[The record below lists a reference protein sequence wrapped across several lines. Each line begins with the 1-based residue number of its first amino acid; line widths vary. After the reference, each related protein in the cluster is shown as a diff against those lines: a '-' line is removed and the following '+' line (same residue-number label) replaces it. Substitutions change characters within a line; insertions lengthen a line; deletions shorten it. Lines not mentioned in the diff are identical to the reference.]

1 MTMRSIAMRSRI
13 FRAVIVLA
21 LVAATTIPACKSSP
35 QGKESAADLARRV
48 YVPVGK
54 WDKYYA
60 FLSGGQAGTV
70 LVFGIPSGRLIRSIP
85 VFEPRAQYGYG
96 IPGTPSYEML
106 KATGPLWGDAHH
118 PAISQTKGD
127 YDGRWLYIN
136 DKANTRVARI
146 DLTHFETAVIA
157 RIPNF
162 QAAHGTSVVPPD
174 TKYVIVN
181 GEFRAEFPP
190 TGKVD
195 VSAYRAG
202 MAFLD
207 PVTLK
212 TRFEV
217 LVPANCDINDAS
229 KDGRW
234 AFTTMY
240 NTEKGLN
247 IEEMIRNDEDAI
259 GAIDIPKAEQAI
271 KNGEYTTIGGVPVI
285 DPAKT
290 KEKILYVIPVPK
302 NPHGCDVS
310 PDGKYVAASGKLS
323 PTVTLIDI
331 SKIDKVKNLRDAIAA
346 QPEVGMGPL
355 HTTWD
360 GRGNAYTSLFID
372 SQIVKWNV
380 AKAVAGDPDYVVD
393 RIDVHYNPG
402 HTYAAMGRTRHPGGD
417 YLLALNKLSK
427 DMFLPVGPSLPESQ
441 ELIDISGHKMKM
453 LLDFPAEPEPHDAA
467 IMPASELTPKVV
479 QVDKPGTGFVAE
491 GKSRVVRVGPHEVHV
506 YMTVIRSRF
515 GLDSFTVHQGDKVT
529 VTLSNIETVRDMTHG
544 FAVEDYGIN
553 LAIDPGQTRE
563 VTFIADKPGT
573 HWYYCTW
580 FCSALH
586 LEMRGRMLVEPAPA
600 LQHAKLEAGAQ
611 R

>member
-1 MTMRSIAMRSRI
+1 MRSRAFSAI
-13 FRAVIVLA
+13 AIVTLLAAVA
-21 LVAATTIPACKSSP
+21 STSACRSP
-35 QGKESAADLARRV
+35 QQAAQTDLDLARAV

-85 VFEPRAQYGYG
+85 VFEPRAQYGYA
-96 IPGTPSYEML
+96 IPGTASYEML
-106 KATGPLWGDAHH
+106 KASGPLWGDSHH
-118 PAISQTKGD
+118 PALSETNGD

-146 DLTHFETAVIA
+146 DLTHFETAAIA

-174 TKYVIVN
+174 TKYLIVN
-181 GEFRAEFPP
+181 GEFLSEPDP
-190 TGKVD
+190 SKGVN
-195 VSAYRAG
+195 VSAYKAG

-207 PVTLK
+207 PVTLETK
-212 TRFEV
+212 FEV
-217 LVPANCDINDAS
+217 LVPGNCDINDAS

-234 AFTTMY
+234 AFSTDY
-240 NTEKGLN
+240 DTEKGFSV
-247 IEEMIRNDEDAI
+247 EDMIRNDEDAI
-259 GAIDIPKAEQAI
+259 AAIDIPAAEQAL
-271 KNGEYTTIGGVPVI
+271 KNGEYVAMGGTKVI

-290 KEKILYVIPVPK
+290 KEKVLYLIPVPK

-310 PDGKYVAASGKLS
+310 PDGKYVVASGKLS
-323 PTVTLIDI
+323 PTATVIDI

-346 QPEVGMGPL
+346 QPEIGMGPL

-360 GRGNAYTSLFID
+360 GRGNAYTSLFVD

-380 AKAVAGDPDYVVD
+380 AKAVAGDPDYIVD

-402 HTYAAMGRTRHPGGD
+402 HTYAALGRTRHPAGD

-441 ELIDISGHKMKM
+441 ELIDISGNKMKM
-453 LLDFPAEPEPHDAA
+453 LLDFPAEPEPHDAVFIRVSDLA
-467 IMPASELTPKVV
+467 PKVV
-479 QVDKPGTGFVAE
+479 QVDKPGPNFVAE
-491 GKSRVVRVGPHEVHV
+491 GQSRIVQVGPHEYHV
-506 YMTVIRSRF
+506 YMTVIRSKF

-529 VTLSNIETVRDMTHG
+529 VTLSNIETIRDMTHG
-544 FAVEDYGIN
+544 FALEDYGIN
-553 LAIDPGQTRE
+553 LALDPGQTQD

-586 LEMRGRMLVEPAPA
+586 LEMRGRMLVELPNR
-600 LQHAKLEAGAQ
+600 QEAHK
-611 R
+611 